1 MANLKYFIYYPS
13 AIWNRLSN
21 LEFRGKKIIH
31 TGSKKFPTNIS
42 FLKELGPVSDPTI
55 EMLSQ
60 VMSYRENRTDK
71 WNRIPLIG
79 SRFENIFNSV
89 THSELANFEGAY
101 TLGSIFR
108 YYEKKHQEPE
118 LCIHPHFDLLSNNV
132 KMKINNLKKSVF
144 TSLKITHAS
153 AKNIPRGDATSLL
166 IEALL
171 FRKGEISK
179 AHKEMV
185 KEKYKSTIMKS
196 YQTRIRDQAEVPRD
210 PQEFHKAISRILRGQ
225 KNNEAKKF
233 FLEQMLRILPSK
245 NKLFKMNKLRNE
257 DDDPPPLM
265 TPRRIPA
272 FSVGL
277 HLTQAIKQRTV
288 YFRHTPF
295 MP

>member
-1 MANLKYFIYYPS
+1 
-13 AIWNRLSN
+13 
-21 LEFRGKKIIH
+21 
-31 TGSKKFPTNIS
+31 
-42 FLKELGPVSDPTI
+42 
-55 EMLSQ
+55 
-60 VMSYRENRTDK
+60 
-71 WNRIPLIG
+71 
-79 SRFENIFNSV
+79 
-89 THSELANFEGAY
+89 
-101 TLGSIFR
+101 
-108 YYEKKHQEPE
+108 
-118 LCIHPHFDLLSNNV
+118 
-132 KMKINNLKKSVF
+132 MKINNLKKSVF

-225 KNNEAKKF
+225 KNNEAKKI

-272 FSVGL
+272 FSVEL

-288 YFRHTPF
+288 YFQYTPF